1 MFASP
6 NGNNSTE
13 TQTTDETGDSLM
25 RPILSD
31 VKGLGPSSVKALA
44 SNGIKSVEDLAQADI
59 ALISAVPGFGAAR
72 AANVKA
78 AAVELL
84 RSAGASEKV
93 EKKGAKPNAAPKD
106 VASSPVVE
114 APAAEDAEPP
124 AAEDAADAVKKKEKT
139 EKTEKKEKKAK
150 KDKKDKKDK
159 KAKAKKP
166 KTGKKE
172 KAAGEKKGKGKTSGK

>member
-106 VASSPVVE
+106 VASSPLAE

-124 AAEDAADAVKKKEKT
+124 AAEYAADAVKEKK
-139 EKTEKKEKKAK
+139 EKKEKKAK
-150 KDKKDKKDK
+150 KAKKAKKDK

-166 KTGKKE
+166 KKGKKE
-172 KAAGEKKGKGKTSGK
+172 KAAGEKKGNGKTSGK